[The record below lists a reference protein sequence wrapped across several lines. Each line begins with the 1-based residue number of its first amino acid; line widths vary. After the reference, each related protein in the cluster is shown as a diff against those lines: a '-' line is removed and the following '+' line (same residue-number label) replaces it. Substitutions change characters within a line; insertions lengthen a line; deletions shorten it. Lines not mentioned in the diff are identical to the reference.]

1 MTMDKAFTLRLFDQ
15 NDQASFAQAVEIALA
30 QHSVELRTPGALVEE
45 IRRGSRRFVYW
56 HRYTPDGKLEKQY
69 VGPSGG
75 AEHEMATHQL
85 QDLLLLR
92 DSSKKLRKLG
102 FAASDNSTALTLAVL
117 FNAGIFNRGA
127 VLVGTHAYGALLNS
141 LGAHI
146 IPYPLTEDVDIATRL
161 ELAGVPS
168 RALLDI
174 LKETGLPFVEVPSLR
189 HKEPPTSFKVRGQR
203 LKVDLLVPAKGEPYR
218 SVAVPLL
225 GAHAIGLPHLDYLL
239 QEPVRSIVV
248 GRDRLV
254 PVTLPKPGRYCVHKL
269 AVSTLRQSGSSKTD
283 KDVFQAAV
291 LAAVLSVTREYELE
305 EAVDE
310 ADRTLRQRARR
321 GATQA
326 LRLLGKNY
334 PQAVELMERLAA

>member
-1 MTMDKAFTLRLFDQ
+1 MAKAFTLRLFDQ
-15 NDQASFAQAVEIALA
+15 NDKASFAQAVEVALS
-30 QHSVELRTPGALVEE
+30 QNHVDLRTPGALVEE
-45 IRRGSRRFVYW
+45 VRRGSNLFVYW

-75 AEHEMATHQL
+75 TEHETATHQL
-85 QDLLLLR
+85 QEMLLLR
-92 DSSKKLRKLG
+92 DTAKKLRKLG
-102 FAASDNSTALTLAVL
+102 FTASDNSTALTLAVL
-117 FNAGIFNRGA
+117 FNAGIFSRGA

-141 LGAHI
+141 LGARI
-146 IPYPLTEDVDIATRL
+146 IPSPLTEDVDIATRL

-174 LKETGLPFVEVPSLR
+174 LKETGLPFVEVPGLR

-225 GAHAIGLPHLDYLL
+225 GAHAIGLPRLDYLL
-239 QEPVRSIVV
+239 HEPMQSVVV
-248 GRDRLV
+248 GKDKLV
-254 PVTLPKPGRYCVHKL
+254 PVALPRPGRFCVHKL
-269 AVSTLRQSGSSKTD
+269 AVSRLRQSGSSKAD

-305 EAVDE
+305 EAADE
-310 ADRTLRQRARR
+310 ADRALRQKARR

-326 LRLLGKNY
+326 LRLLEKNY
-334 PQAVELMERLAA
+334 PEAVQLLERLAA